1 MSDREDIKRRVE
13 DFRNFQERLCAE
25 RDARMDAGARRIRE
39 SLSKIRAEDGNGRK
53 TYYWPT
59 LTL

>member
-13 DFRNFQERLCAE
+13 DFRKFQERLCAE

-39 SLSKIRAEDGNGRK
+39 SLSETRAEEENGRK

-59 LTL
+59 PTL